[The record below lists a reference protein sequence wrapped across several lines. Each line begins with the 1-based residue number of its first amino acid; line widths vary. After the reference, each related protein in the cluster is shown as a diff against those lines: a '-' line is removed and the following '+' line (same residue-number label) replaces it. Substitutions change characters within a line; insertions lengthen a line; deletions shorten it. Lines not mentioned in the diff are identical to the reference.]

1 MLVVT
6 RTPLRV
12 SFFGGGTDLADYYRD
27 HGGSV
32 LTSTIDKY
40 VHVMVRPRWDGR
52 FVVRHAS
59 AEVVDRLDD
68 IAHGLTR
75 ECLRLLGPPGGVEVT
90 SMSDVPA
97 EGCGLGASSAFTVGL
112 VRALHALKGEAV
124 SRARVAELACHVEID
139 MLGEP
144 IGKQDQYAAALGGF
158 HELRFHRDGRVTADA
173 VALAAEHRAAIT
185 AHAALFFTG
194 RTRRA
199 SAALRRW
206 QANKDNNVAR
216 FHAIKEA
223 VPVGRAALVAGD
235 AAGLG
240 RLLDASWLQKRQLA
254 GSAGDSAGDSEI
266 DRMYERACKAGAYG
280 GKLLGA
286 GDGGFF
292 LFLCPP
298 PRQNELRAAL
308 IPYTPMPFTFGDHGV
323 IVVHDGSATG
333 AERR

>member
-27 HGGSV
+27 HGGAV

-52 FVVRHAS
+52 FVARHA
-59 AEVVDRLDD
+59 AADVVDRLDD

-75 ECLRLLGPPGGVEVT
+75 ECLRACGPPGGVEVT

-97 EGCGLGASSAFTVGL
+97 EGCGLGASSAFAVGL
-112 VRALHALKGEAV
+112 LRALHALKGEPV
-124 SRARVAELACHVEID
+124 SSAELAELACHVEID

-144 IGKQDQYAAALGGF
+144 IGKQDQYATALGGF
-158 HELRFHRDGRVTADA
+158 HELRFHRDGRVTTDP
-173 VALAAEHRAAIT
+173 VALAAQHRAALA

-199 SAALRRW
+199 SAVLRRW
-206 QANKDNNVAR
+206 QANKDTNVAR
-216 FHAIKEA
+216 FHAIRQV
-223 VPVGRAALVAGD
+223 VPVGRVALAAGD
-235 AAGLG
+235 IAELG
-240 RLLDASWLQKRQLA
+240 RLLDASWQQKRQLTA
-254 GSAGDSAGDSEI
+254 GAGDSEI
-266 DRMYERACKAGAYG
+266 DRMYELARAAGAYG

-286 GDGGFF
+286 GQGGFF

-298 PRQNELRAAL
+298 TRHDELRAAL
-308 IPYTPMPFTFGDHGV
+308 APYPPMPFTFVDHGV
-323 IVVHDGSATG
+323 TVVHQGSAVG
-333 AERR
+333 DERR